1 MMHIS
6 LPFEPYY
13 ALSDADCFD
22 KIHAV
27 KAALGSELLILGHY
41 YQRDEVYQFADRT
54 GDSLQL
60 SFEAA
65 KTDAKYIVF
74 CGVHFM
80 AEVADIVTRPE
91 QIVVLPDK
99 AAGCS
104 MADMANR
111 ANVETCWRQLS
122 ELGLNPAETV
132 MPVTYINSAADL
144 KAFCGREGGTI
155 CTSSNARA
163 ILDWALSQREKVLFF
178 PDQHLGRNTAYAM
191 GIPLEEMAVWNFR
204 KPMGGLSTEEIR
216 RAKILLWDGWC
227 SVHQRFEPAHIDDY
241 LEKYPDTKI
250 IAHPE
255 ARFDVCQRADYIGS
269 TAFILETIRDAAP
282 NTRWLVATELN
293 LVNRLHQQY
302 KGQGKI
308 VDFMAPTVSMC
319 STMFRTDPQ
328 HLAWVLDNLA
338 RGYVT
343 NRIQVHPSI
352 AEDARVALD
361 RMFAITRQAKR

>member
-1 MMHIS
+1 MTTIT

-13 ALSDADCFD
+13 GLSDLACFE
-22 KIHAV
+22 KIHAA
-27 KAALGSELLILGHY
+27 KAQLGSDLLILGHH
-41 YQRDEVYQFADRT
+41 YQRNEVYQFADIT

-60 SFEAA
+60 SYEAA
-65 KTDAKYIVF
+65 KTAAPYVVF

-91 QIVVLPDK
+91 QVVILPDK

-111 ANVETCWRQLS
+111 ANVESCWKQLMQV
-122 ELGLNPAETV
+122 LPAGAVT
-132 MPVTYINSAADL
+132 PVTYINSTADL
-144 KAFCGREGGTI
+144 KAFCGQEGGTI
-155 CTSSNARA
+155 CTSSNART
-163 ILDWALSQREKVLFF
+163 ILEWALSQREKVLFF

-191 GIPLEEMAVWNFR
+191 GIPLEDMAVWNFR
-204 KPMGGLSTEEIR
+204 KPMGGLTPEAIQ

-227 SVHQRFEPAHIDDY
+227 SVHQKFEPAHIDAY
-241 LEKYPDTKI
+241 LAKYPDAQI

-255 ARFDVCQRADYIGS
+255 ARFEVCQRAHFVGS
-269 TAFILETIRDAAP
+269 TSFILKTIHDAAP

-293 LVNRLHQQY
+293 LVHRLHARHQSE
-302 KGQGKI
+302 GKV

-328 HLAWVLDNLA
+328 HLAWALDNLCH
-338 RGYVT
+338 GYIVNRVQVT
-343 NRIQVHPSI
+343 PRV
-352 AEDARVALD
+352 AEVAQLALD
-361 RMFAITRQAKR
+361 RMFTATQRAQPV